1 MPTEGLIFF
10 ARQGNVVRSN
20 AHAARAL
27 AAMEVELKVNSRVSA
42 FNEEFPETAR
52 MKLPEWIRPE
62 WLEPIIDGGEKLG
75 TALVLPAR
83 SGSGSQLRSSSGGIL
98 SKPEQAPRD
107 WFEPILFPS
116 PPLGLVRGEARE

>member
-75 TALVLPAR
+75 TALVLPAP
-83 SGSGSQLRSSSGGIL
+83 SGRGSQLRSSSGVTSRSRSTHLGIAL
-98 SKPEQAPRD
+98 SRFFAP
-107 WFEPILFPS
+107 
-116 PPLGLVRGEARE
+116 VRLWG